1 MADKKKYSA
10 YDLFANLNDSL
21 KNNSNSKY
29 KPVADYY
36 IDKAEHYRSLFG
48 LDPDSH
54 PMISADNETDAF
66 RHAFLMASL
75 ARKYGN
81 FTANIIGNMY
91 EYSNNNPDTAQAKE
105 MDLWNNR
112 VGREIGL
119 KVADEL
125 KGFENDFSDEH
136 IEDMIA
142 IKVYNALKSG
152 EMVSSVDD
160 KRVYQGS
167 VSKNV
172 ISDLKSYADTK
183 NELSNKNKSSVSF
196 LDGIESYLV
205 QEKEKLDSM
214 KRPESPSL
222 GLKEMLVAQKEKLFE
237 QQESLLNRAKTTDDN
252 KIENLNSDNP
262 KFEAGEDD
270 KVFDESID
278 LSGYKNEVTGEN
290 KIYTVEDIDN
300 MSDDE
305 YDEKLDAINYQR
317 KTIGLPTKEQADK
330 AVEKGAMVFV
340 RDYTRNDGVKV
351 RNYYR
356 ARPSSI

>member
-1 MADKKKYSA
+1 MADKKKYNA
-10 YDLFANLNDSL
+10 YDLLVNLKDSL

-29 KPVADYY
+29 KTIADYY
-36 IDKAEHYRSLFG
+36 IDKAEYYRSLFG
-48 LDPDSH
+48 LDPYSH

-91 EYSNNNPDTAQAKE
+91 EYSNNNPDTVQAKE

-112 VGREIGL
+112 IGREIGL

-125 KGFENDFSDEH
+125 RGFENTFSDEH

-172 ISDLKSYADTK
+172 IRDLKSYADTK
-183 NELSNKNKSSVSF
+183 NELAGTDISSGAF
-196 LDGIESYLV
+196 LDNIESYLS
-205 QEKEKLDSM
+205 QEKEKLDSL
-214 KRPESPSL
+214 KRIESPSH

-237 QQESLLNRAKTTDDN
+237 QQESLLNRAKTADDN
-252 KIENLNSDNP
+252 KIENLNSDHP

-330 AVEKGAMVFV
+330 AVEKGVMVFV

-351 RNYYR
+351 RSYYR